1 MTSSAVVALQP
12 KRGILEQMAER
23 YDLDPKIFD
32 ATVARTCM
40 PPEHSREEFIA
51 CMLVA
56 HQYQLNPFTKEIHF
70 ARDKYGKINAI
81 VGVDGWITII
91 NRQPQ
96 FDGLEIA
103 YAMDDK
109 GRPVAATC
117 TIHRKDRSRP
127 TVVTEFLDECKRD
140 SAAWKLTPSRMLRH
154 RAIIQCARLAFGLAG
169 IMEDDEFA
177 RWQEQEQPKLA
188 GALREAG
195 ETLAAAPAPLEIPD
209 LPDDAPV
216 EDVPIS
222 DPDKLVEQMKE
233 DMVAATAA
241 GADILEVQEQYKDLI
256 PRLPEDY
263 QADAYAVLELE
274 PPT

>member
-1 MTSSAVVALQP
+1 
-12 KRGILEQMAER
+12 MAER

-70 ARDKYGKINAI
+70 ARDKYGKMNAM

-103 YAMDDK
+103 YAMDEK

-188 GALREAG
+188 GALRDAREA
-195 ETLAAAPAPLEIPD
+195 LNAAPASIDIPD
-209 LPDDAPV
+209 LPDDAAPA
-216 EDVPIS
+216 EDPPIA
-222 DPDKLVEQMKE
+222 DPEKLIAEMTT
-233 DMVAATAA
+233 DMAAAKAA
-241 GADILEVQEQYKDLI
+241 GADISEVQDQYKDLI
-256 PRLPEDY
+256 ARLPEDF

-274 PPT
+274 PPQ